1 MTEKRKQMT
10 KKTERSSKL
19 EKRSTR
25 DAILEAA
32 ETLMSERGFHAVG
45 LREIARTAGIN
56 LGGVTYHFG
65 TKENLL
71 AAIYERHTRP
81 MNQRRLDMLEE
92 AERISDPDER
102 LMAIIRAFVV
112 PAFSSRSDVAGGGA
126 RFTKLRAILS
136 MEGNEAAS
144 RIIAESFDE
153 TSSAIVDAIGRCVKD
168 ADRGAIIWRC
178 HFLLGAL
185 YYALVNADRIDRLSR
200 GATTGSD
207 HSRAIDELVRATAA
221 SMKDLAG
228 TASDAG
234 DKGHAA

>member
-1 MTEKRKQMT
+1 MTR
-10 KKTERSSKL
+10 KTERSSKL
-19 EKRSTR
+19 EKLSTR

-32 ETLMSERGFHAVG
+32 ETLMSERGYHAVG
-45 LREIARTAGIN
+45 MREIARLAGIN
-56 LGGVTYHFG
+56 VGGVTYHFG

-71 AAIYERHTRP
+71 AAIYARHTRP
-81 MNQRRLDMLEE
+81 MNQRRLDMLAE

-112 PAFSSRSDVAGGGA
+112 PAFSSRSDLAGGGA
-126 RFTKLRAILS
+126 RFTRLRAILS

-153 TSSAIVDAIGRCVKD
+153 TSNAIVDAIGRCVPN
-168 ADRGAIIWRC
+168 ADREAIIWRC

-200 GATTGSD
+200 GKASGSD
-207 HSRAIDELVRATAA
+207 HDRAIDELVRATAA
-221 SMKDLAG
+221 SMKELAG
-228 TASDAG
+228 TAGKARDE
-234 DKGHAA
+234 GHAA